1 MDSELYKHR
10 TTAFMKAFKTSW
22 GLAIDDYMERRI
34 NGEHTLQAS
43 LYRHIW
49 SQLSC
54 DSGDYR
60 IFTEAA
66 VKYVV
71 PEGKGRSQK
80 LDLLVVCGLPGE
92 SLVVAAIELKFKP
105 RGIVKKKE
113 IQKDLHRLSMVSN
126 RKDMKANL
134 TIERF
139 QPGEAETFKIP
150 ADRKLIFA
158 AFCNFEHAESAQ
170 LSKRDTF
177 WKNNRPKSPE
187 FDGRWSEQKWEEIFP
202 PNLGVALAITNKK
215 TRPDTSFFGRTFEKL
230 LCPQSVTS

>member
-43 LYRHIW
+43 LYRHVW

-54 DSGDYR
+54 EVSDYR
-60 IFTEAA
+60 IFAEAV

-71 PEGKGRSQK
+71 PEGNGRSQK
-80 LDLLVVCGLPGE
+80 LDLLVVCGPPGE
-92 SLVVAAIELKFKP
+92 SCVVAAIELKFTP
-105 RGIVKKKE
+105 RGIVKRKE
-113 IQKDLHRLSMVSN
+113 IQKDLHRLSMVTN
-126 RKDMKANL
+126 RQDMKANL

-150 ADRKLIFA
+150 ADRELIFA
-158 AFCNFEHAESAQ
+158 AFCNYEHAESAQ
-170 LSKRDTF
+170 LSKRNTF
-177 WKNNRPKSPE
+177 WKSNRPKSPE
-187 FDGRWSEQKWEEIFP
+187 FDGRWSEQEWEEKFP
-202 PNLGVALAITNKK
+202 PHLGVALAITSKQSRPN
-215 TRPDTSFFGRTFEKL
+215 TRFFGRPFERL
-230 LCPQSVTS
+230 PPPPR